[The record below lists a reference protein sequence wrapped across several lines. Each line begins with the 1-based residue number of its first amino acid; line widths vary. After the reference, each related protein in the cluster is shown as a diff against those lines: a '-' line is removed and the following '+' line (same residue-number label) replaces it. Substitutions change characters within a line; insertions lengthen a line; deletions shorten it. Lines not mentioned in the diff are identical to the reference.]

1 MSGYQRSTRLRHRP
15 SRAVPALIVGILLL
29 AVGVAL
35 VWLGVS
41 RLVNGTWPAL
51 LQGPRDWLAALAWND
66 PVVWQ
71 IGIAAIVAG
80 IILLLCAIIPGRYSA
95 LAIDGFGATGVGGGD
110 EVRAVQEQET
120 VMTRRA
126 VARLAKA
133 RCLEIDGV
141 DTAAA
146 TATARRVHLSV
157 RTYLHEPG
165 DLRTRIP
172 EAVRSRLEET
182 GLSPVPQV
190 TATVRSRD

>member
-1 MSGYQRSTRLRHRP
+1 VSRHERRSPRLRHRP
-15 SRAVPALIVGILLL
+15 SRAVPALIAGILLL

-35 VWLGVS
+35 VWLAIS

-66 PVVWQ
+66 PAVQQ

-80 IILLLCAIIPGRYSA
+80 GILLLCAILPGGFSA
-95 LAIDGFGATGVGGGD
+95 LTIDDSGTTGAGD
-110 EVRAVQEQET
+110 EVPPVQEQET

-133 RCLEIDGV
+133 RCLQIDGV

-146 TATARRVHLSV
+146 TATTRRVRLSV
-157 RTYLHEPG
+157 KTYLHEPG
-165 DLRTRIP
+165 DLGTRITD
-172 EAVRSRLEET
+172 AVRARLEET